1 MEFLHISSKKSSGRD
16 LNFFRLCGE
25 IPGNFSHRMTASDV
39 NSIGT
44 FPGNFSTE
52 CTKSMELPHGVA
64 PWALRMVEQFTL
76 GDSVRK
82 TPGNFPTE

>member
-1 MEFLHISSKKSSGRD
+1 
-16 LNFFRLCGE
+16 
-25 IPGNFSHRMTASDV
+25 MTASDV

-76 GDSVRK
+76 GDYVGN
-82 TPGNFPTE
+82 TPGFFLQNDHKKIQFCGIQSVDIILAPS

>member
-1 MEFLHISSKKSSGRD
+1 
-16 LNFFRLCGE
+16 
-25 IPGNFSHRMTASDV
+25 MTASDV

-76 GDSVRK
+76 GDYVGKNWIFSYRMTIK
-82 TPGNFPTE
+82 KYNSAGFNLWT